1 MLKKPQYMQAIIPT
15 NKQQGVVLVVALVM
29 LLIMTVAGVTTMT
42 GATLQERIAGNQ
54 RQQLVARTN
63 VDLVLRQAE
72 AFLEGL
78 HGGNGLFDSAQL
90 SNSFA
95 GINDGLYTEINLVGL
110 VQQFGLDRTNDTIW
124 DDNNSVRVPVAPGQL
139 VGRYIIQYI
148 GSGTFTNAPGGGNFG
163 GDSSYDNP
171 PDADADK
178 RKVFRITVMGVG
190 NDTNVVSIVE
200 SYFFERAP

>member
-1 MLKKPQYMQAIIPT
+1 MQTMIPT

-78 HGGNGLFDSAQL
+78 HGVNGRFNSEQL
-90 SNSFA
+90 ANAFA
-95 GINDGLYTEINLVGL
+95 ANNDGLYTEINLEGI
-110 VQQFGLDRTNDTIW
+110 VQQLGFDRVVDTGW
-124 DDNNSVRVPVAPGQL
+124 NDNNSVRVPVAPGPL

-148 GSGTFTNAPGGGNFG
+148 GSAIFTNVPYGENTSPDSLPGD
-163 GDSSYDNP
+163 GD
-171 PDADADK
+171 DASK

-190 NDTNVVSIVE
+190 NDANVISIVE

>member
-1 MLKKPQYMQAIIPT
+1 MQAIIPT

-78 HGGNGLFDSAQL
+78 HGGNGRFNTVQL
-90 SNSFA
+90 ANAFA
-95 GINDGLYTEINLVGL
+95 ANNDGLYTEINLGGI
-110 VQQFGLDRTNDTIW
+110 VQQLGFDRVVDTGW
-124 DDNNSVRVPVAPGQL
+124 NDNNSVRVPVAPGPL

-148 GSGTFTNAPGGGNFG
+148 GSGVFTDLPGDGYGDGNN
-163 GDSSYDNP
+163 YENP
-171 PDADADK
+171 PAADK

-190 NDTNVVSIVE
+190 NDANVISIVE
-200 SYFFERAP
+200 SYFFEGAP